1 MVAKASNKK
10 AKSRRGITAKSN
22 SFLGSLS
29 PDVNCTGLSY
39 VIDVCVAKPLVKLLG
54 LPRKENISRRG
65 DRVGRLLPGL
75 SPVLQLRIARMGF
88 RELKRLSNSVEAIKD
103 NLIFSCPETVRR
115 LQKCPQFK
123 KLLLWAYSLGAHR
136 TDRVTKEWKKFSAL
150 LKWKSL
156 KSETPMPD
164 LPQDFPGFGHQ
175 RVSDDLPEFWKE
187 LCPWMEPIWNEGLKT
202 KAQCTRL
209 QHFITSR
216 SMPPGDRK
224 TRQESLHT
232 HAKVLTSIFPESETR
247 RKILQRLSHLIGR
260 TTRNQVPK
268 DYKSNAH
275 LSLTSSAS
283 IDSPVS
289 GGGRAAEIGVKLR
302 SWLSNPQNEDCSKQ
316 TWFGMPYET
325 RKGIPMWLTMC
336 RENPEDFIDSID
348 ARTTFRE
355 PGESSE
361 FMSLDFENFKY
372 EDPLYALDSKTGYQI
387 LQWSIEEG
395 ILNGCLSGSPFKS
408 DKTED
413 LLRLGPNH
421 PSIRAS
427 AIGEPGAKSR
437 IVTVGEDWLAEFLQ
451 PASHELTGL
460 LRYHPS
466 ATSGL
471 TRGWQMY
478 EYVKRL
484 QNVTAPPKGTRHFL
498 SSDLT
503 TATDFCVHSYSLAM
517 LRGFLSGV
525 GINDPYMSTCAE
537 LLCSPRVYEGPVDE
551 YVDVKTSRAIL
562 MGDPGAKAVLTLHNI
577 CAEYEAMLRY
587 DHGLLDAT
595 DEEFL
600 QFVSLSNG
608 PQMHTW
614 RAFVCS
620 GDDHFGQGPRD
631 YLRRITV
638 NHSLNGMQV
647 SWPQNFV
654 SKIGGFYCE
663 EMFFVGELRDDQ
675 IYGGTVPL
683 HKRDYLTTPHI
694 DAMKVRLFSPCAKE
708 HEGKDESNPAIG
720 KARQVQG
727 MLAWLS
733 GGFEA
738 LKPLAS
744 RRWEDRMQAFLP
756 SELYRRYLPVSLG
769 GLQTPA
775 FHRSMIEMEQIF
787 GRCPDYLLSSID
799 LIIEGKSP
807 PMLRRVV
814 SSFATNARQRGINE
828 DLIETQIR
836 ETLSNAELVKGLTG
850 TELQCAAGIPD
861 DEWSLLRY
869 RDKVA
874 VAKRLGLTTID
885 DAINLI
891 GRPYLFR
898 DMIYPEVSMR
908 HGINPYAHGAYEA
921 VPWKIRETRH
931 FSNVSKYLPEGHI
944 VSSERKAELCK
955 KLACWAIESLALELP
970 QTEYFLPE
978 SVVVSENLCT
988 LRTALHLRKW

>member
-1 MVAKASNKK
+1 MAKASLK
-10 AKSRRGITAKSN
+10 ATSRRCSTAKTN
-22 SFLGSLS
+22 SFSGSIS
-29 PDVNCTGLSY
+29 PDVHAIGLSY
-39 VIDVCVAKPLVKLLG
+39 IIDVCVAKPLVKLLG
-54 LPRKENISRRG
+54 PPRKERISNRERR
-65 DRVGRLLPGL
+65 LWKILPGL
-75 SPVLQLRIARMGF
+75 SSPMRLRIAKMNF
-88 RELKRLSNSVEAIKD
+88 RELKRLSNSVECIKD
-103 NLIFSCPETVRR
+103 NLMFSCPENVRN
-115 LQKCPQFK
+115 LPSIPQFK
-123 KLLLWAYSLGAHR
+123 KLILWAYSLGAHR

-150 LKWKSL
+150 LKWKAL
-156 KSETPMPD
+156 KSETPRPD
-164 LPQDFPGFGHQ
+164 LPQDLPGFGHQ
-175 RVSDDLPEFWKE
+175 RNSDELPEFWKV
-187 LCPWMEPIWNEGLKT
+187 LCPWMEAIWDEGVT
-202 KAQCTRL
+202 SKAQCTRL
-209 QHFITSR
+209 LHFVTTR
-216 SMPPGDRK
+216 SMPPGDAK
-224 TRQESLHT
+224 TRSESLVK
-232 HAKVLTSIFPESETR
+232 HAEVLTSVFDESETR
-247 RKILQRLSHLIGR
+247 RQILARLAYLIGK
-260 TTRNQVPK
+260 TTRNLVPRN
-268 DYKSNAH
+268 YKSCAH

-289 GGGRAAEIGVKLR
+289 EGGRAAEIGVKLR
-302 SWLSNPQNEDCSKQ
+302 SWLSTIQNEDCSKQ
-316 TWFGMPYET
+316 TWFGKPYEI
-325 RKGIPMWLTMC
+325 RAGFPRWLTMC
-336 RENPEDFIDSID
+336 RENPDEYIDSLD
-348 ARTTFRE
+348 ARDTFRE

-361 FMSLDFENFKY
+361 FMNLDFENFKH
-372 EDPLYALDSKTGYQI
+372 EDPLYALDSVTGYQI

-395 ILNGCLSGSPFKS
+395 ILNGCLKGTPFKS
-408 DKTED
+408 DEAEN
-413 LLRLGPNH
+413 LLRLGDTH

-460 LRYHPS
+460 LKFHPS

-484 QNVTAPPKGTRHFL
+484 RNVTAPPAGTRYFL

-503 TATDFCVHSYSLAM
+503 TATDYCVHSYSRAM
-517 LRGFLSGV
+517 LEGFQSGV
-525 GINDPYMSTCAE
+525 GIFDPYMSTCAE
-537 LLCSPRVYEGPVDE
+537 LLCSPRVYEGPVDGF
-551 YVDVKTSRAIL
+551 VDRKTSRAIL

-587 DHGLLDAT
+587 DHGLLTAT

-600 QFVSLSNG
+600 HFVNLSNG
-608 PQMHTW
+608 PQVHTW

-631 YLRRITV
+631 YLKRITV

-663 EMFFVGELRDDQ
+663 EMFFAGELTDDQ

-683 HKRDYLTTPHI
+683 HERDYLSTPHI
-694 DAMKVRLFSPCAKE
+694 DAMKVRLLSPCAKE
-708 HEGKDESNPAIG
+708 HEGKDEPNPAIG
-720 KARQVQG
+720 KARQMHG
-727 MLAWLS
+727 MLAWLG
-733 GGFEA
+733 GGFES

-756 SELYRRYLPVSLG
+756 SSLVRRYLPVSLG

-775 FHRSMIEMEQIF
+775 FHRSSIEMEQIF
-787 GRCPDYLLSSID
+787 QDCPDYLLRAID
-799 LIIEGKSP
+799 LIIDGTSP

-814 SSFATNARQRGINE
+814 SGFATNARQRGINE

-836 ETLSNAELVKGLTG
+836 ETLSNAELVRGLTG
-850 TELQCAAGIPD
+850 PELQLAAGVPD
-861 DEWSLLRY
+861 DEWRNLRY
-869 RDKVA
+869 REKVE

-898 DMIYPEVSMR
+898 DMIYPEVSRR
-908 HGINPYAHGAYEA
+908 HGIDPYAHRGYEA
-921 VPWKIRETRH
+921 LPWSVREARH
-931 FSNVSKYLPEGHI
+931 KTNVTQYLPEGHI
-944 VSSERKAELCK
+944 VSPEKKVQLCK
-955 KLACWAIESLALELP
+955 KLASWAAENANLELP

-978 SVVVSENLCT
+978 SVVVSDKLCT
-988 LRTALHLRKW
+988 LRTALDVRR